1 MANTEYEV
9 PTWNQTYELL
19 LDQAEK
25 IRKTYQPD
33 IIISVARG
41 GLVPAR
47 ILTDLLETP
56 QVATIRIEF
65 YTDIAQP
72 SIQPILKQPLTVPV
86 NGKKC
91 LLVDDISDSGQSLKV
106 AKQHL
111 IEKGALEVKIA
122 TIYAKPATQT
132 VPDFVEKTT
141 ERWVVFP
148 WEIKET
154 LRAVTQKQEGKRAAN
169 QEVAKLVKAG
179 LPKQLTE
186 RILKTIQEP

>member
-1 MANTEYEV
+1 LANIEYEV
-9 PTWNQTYELL
+9 PTWNQIYEML

-33 IIISVARG
+33 VIIGIARG

-47 ILTDLLETP
+47 ILTDLLDSP
-56 QVATIRIEF
+56 QVAVIRIEF
-65 YTDIAQP
+65 YADIAQP
-72 SIQPILKQPLTVPV
+72 SSQPILKQPLTVPV
-86 NGKKC
+86 AGKKV
-91 LLVDDISDSGQSLKV
+91 LIVDDISDSGQSLKL
-106 AKQHL
+106 ARQHL
-111 IEKGALEVKIA
+111 IEKGASEVKIA
-122 TIYAKPATQT
+122 TLYAKPATQT
-132 VPDFVEKTT
+132 LPDFAEKTT

-154 LRAVTQKQEGKRAAN
+154 LKEVTQKQEGKRAAS

-186 RILKTIQEP
+186 RILKTLQEP